1 MLCSQVDHSDDRQRM
16 ALGEK
21 LVLHCRGPMVS
32 AIEYNRYVVN
42 GKLFRTIAYDVR
54 RRSQNSGICVP
65 IVDDETYYGKL
76 TKIIEVEYY
85 DRTKY
90 VLFKCDWAD
99 NTRGRGYKLDK
110 YGLTLVNFR
119 NLVHKGDKITDE
131 PYVLT
136 SQVSQVYYVTDDR
149 DPDWACALRTKPR
162 NVYDLGLG
170 QVDDDDQPS
179 YHETEPPQLD
189 HNHHYDPHPDDI
201 DYTRTDV
208 PPIEAYVI

>member
-1 MLCSQVDHSDDRQRM
+1 LGGQHKRQ
-16 ALGEK
+16 
-21 LVLHCRGPMVS
+21 
-32 AIEYNRYVVN
+32 
-42 GKLFRTIAYDVR
+42 
-54 RRSQNSGICVP
+54 
-65 IVDDETYYGKL
+65 
-76 TKIIEVEYY
+76 
-85 DRTKY
+85 
-90 VLFKCDWAD
+90 
-99 NTRGRGYKLDK
+99 GYKLDK

-149 DPDWACALRTKPR
+149 DWACAVRTKPR
-162 NVYDLGLG
+162 NVYNLGLG

-208 PPIEAYVI
+208 PPTEAYVI

>member
-1 MLCSQVDHSDDRQRM
+1 MLCSQVDHLDDRQRM

-21 LVLHCRGPMVS
+21 LVMHCRGPMVS

-54 RRSQNSGICVP
+54 RRSQNSGVCVTT
-65 IVDDETYYGKL
+65 VDDETYYGKL

-136 SQVSQVYYVTDDR
+136 S
-149 DPDWACALRTKPR
+149 
-162 NVYDLGLG
+162 
-170 QVDDDDQPS
+170 
-179 YHETEPPQLD
+179 
-189 HNHHYDPHPDDI
+189 
-201 DYTRTDV
+201 
-208 PPIEAYVI
+208 